1 MQKKHLDQIN
11 KFERLLKEVDKQ
23 EELLKTYHE
32 YRNFVSLINPKLS
45 LEIAEKGCN
54 YAKTISEKEYM
65 HMLFS
70 KSNSLT
76 LLQRYN
82 ESYEILIS
90 CLKYFKEEENRTLII
105 KTLGAIS
112 NILIFLEL
120 FPQAIY
126 ILNTIL
132 YKLINPEEKAL
143 KFITKLNLI
152 QIYIQESQNIPFSIE
167 ELEELFEYEEVQ
179 KLSNVHP
186 NVILNL
192 SKGILYF
199 HNEAFSNAIHILE
212 GTLSYC
218 NDQKIEFLV
227 NNIQYYLGITYK
239 KIKEFKK
246 MEHCFKNI
254 IHYSNKINNSNLMPQ
269 AYLELYQYY
278 TEIRDDKKALECF
291 ENYQLFKSKEDKL
304 KLEIKDKIQKIGF
317 SGELDLN
324 NELFYKIS
332 EDYNLETNGFY
343 IRDLKGNHH
352 LVSFQDILFA
362 EKQIDI
368 LKIYFSIDKPIYTKM
383 SFKEFLDK
391 INLNT
396 KFNNLFFE
404 TQQRSTIVNLFWF
417 NKMNTIDKKII
428 LKGVNQDFEL
438 NVSKRQYPLLKKH
451 LLSFNIIM

>member
-23 EELLKTYHE
+23 EELLKIYHE
-32 YRNFVSLINPKLS
+32 YRNFVSLINPKRS
-45 LEIAEKGCN
+45 LEIAEKGCI

-65 HMLFS
+65 QMLFS

-90 CLKYFKEEENRTLII
+90 CLKYYKEEGSRIMII

-112 NILIFLEL
+112 NILSFLEL

-167 ELEELFEYEEVQ
+167 ELEELLEYEEVQ
-179 KLSNVHP
+179 KLSNAHP

-199 HNEAFSNAIHILE
+199 HNEAFSNAIDILE

-254 IHYSNKINNSNLMPQ
+254 IHYSNKINNSNLMPK

-404 TQQRSTIVNLFWF
+404 IQQRSTIVNLFWF

-451 LLSFNIIM
+451 LLTFNIIM

>member
-1 MQKKHLDQIN
+1 
-11 KFERLLKEVDKQ
+11 
-23 EELLKTYHE
+23 
-32 YRNFVSLINPKLS
+32 
-45 LEIAEKGCN
+45 
-54 YAKTISEKEYM
+54 
-65 HMLFS
+65 
-70 KSNSLT
+70 
-76 LLQRYN
+76 
-82 ESYEILIS
+82 
-90 CLKYFKEEENRTLII
+90 
-105 KTLGAIS
+105 
-112 NILIFLEL
+112 
-120 FPQAIY
+120 
-126 ILNTIL
+126 
-132 YKLINPEEKAL
+132 
-143 KFITKLNLI
+143 
-152 QIYIQESQNIPFSIE
+152 
-167 ELEELFEYEEVQ
+167 
-179 KLSNVHP
+179 
-186 NVILNL
+186 
-192 SKGILYF
+192 
-199 HNEAFSNAIHILE
+199 
-212 GTLSYC
+212 
-218 NDQKIEFLV
+218 
-227 NNIQYYLGITYK
+227 
-239 KIKEFKK
+239 
-246 MEHCFKNI
+246 
-254 IHYSNKINNSNLMPQ
+254 MPQ